1 MRPSFGSASSRTLA
15 SLTFNCHGAS
25 TVKTPPKST
34 TASLRVTKKLSPESR
49 GALKLAR
56 QFGEALICVRH
67 RSDDKGEFRY
77 TTVEL
82 LVEKTPIRP
91 RTDNLVG
98 IRIGP
103 DEKPL
108 QTVVRAAGGTWD
120 YKAKVWRLP
129 RRIVGILKLADRITE
144 K

>member
-1 MRPSFGSASSRTLA
+1 LNFG
-15 SLTFNCHGAS
+15 GVP
-25 TVKTPPKST
+25 TVKTQSKS
-34 TASLRVTKKLSPESR
+34 SPSNLRVTKKLSPESR

-67 RSDDKGEFRY
+67 RSDDRGEYRY

-91 RTDNLVG
+91 RTENLVG
-98 IRIGP
+98 VRIGP

-120 YKAKVWRLP
+120 YKSKVWRLP
-129 RRIVGILKLADRITE
+129 RRVVGILKLVDRITE

>member
-1 MRPSFGSASSRTLA
+1 MP
-15 SLTFNCHGAS
+15 
-25 TVKTPPKST
+25 TVKPQPR
-34 TASLRVTKKLSPESR
+34 TAPTGLRVTKKLSPESR

-56 QFGEALICVRH
+56 QFGDALICVRH
-67 RSDDKGEFRY
+67 RSDNKGEYRY

-82 LVEKTPIRP
+82 LVEKVPIRP
-91 RTDNLVG
+91 RTENIVG

-108 QTVVRAAGGTWD
+108 QSVVRSAGGTWD

-129 RRIVGILKLADRITE
+129 RRVVGILKLADRITQT
-144 K
+144 